1 MLLAAAAFIL
11 WIVIL
16 LLPWRPWWVSEQ
28 WDPPESLVG
37 ESLAEVTVLIPA
49 RNEQQVIGKN
59 LSAIIDQGP
68 HHSIM
73 VIDDQSTD
81 STFEIAAQ
89 FNPRIEV
96 LSSKPLPAGWTG
108 KLWALEQGRNRVNT
122 PLVLLLD
129 ADIELQPGVIAG
141 LVKFM
146 EEQSKDMVSLMALP
160 PLNSWWERLLMPAFV
175 YYFKMLYP
183 FSLAN
188 SSFKYVAAAAGG
200 CILIRAQVLEQ
211 IGGFKNI
218 GTSLIDDCQLAKEVK
233 MAGFSTWLGLTHSAK
248 SIRPY
253 GGLSEIW
260 NMVART
266 AYTQLNKSV
275 GWLLLCTAIICLA
288 YLVPLAA
295 LGLGQNAIWMGAA
308 TLSIMYLTY
317 LPVLFYYRLSWLWAI
332 TMPVVACLFLAMTW
346 TSALRYWQGERMR
359 WRGRTT
365 FAQ

>member
-1 MLLAAAAFIL
+1 M
-11 WIVIL
+11 
-16 LLPWRPWWVSEQ
+16 
-28 WDPPESLVG
+28 
-37 ESLAEVTVLIPA
+37 PA
-49 RNEQQVIGKN
+49 RNEQQVINKT
-59 LSAIIDQGP
+59 LSAIINQGH
-68 HHSIM
+68 HHSII
-73 VIDDQSTD
+73 VVDDQSTD
-81 STFEIAAQ
+81 STKEIASQ
-89 FNPRIEV
+89 FKPKVEV
-96 LSSKPLPAGWTG
+96 LSSKPLPEGWSG
-108 KLWALEQGRNRVNT
+108 KLWALEQGLHGVNT
-122 PLVLLLD
+122 PLLLLLD
-129 ADIELQPGVIAG
+129 ADIELEAGVISG
-141 LVKFM
+141 LIKFM
-146 EEQSKDMVSLMALP
+146 EERNKDMVSLMALP

-200 CILIRAQVLEQ
+200 CILVRTQVIEQ

-233 MAGFSTWLGLTHSAK
+233 MAGFSTWLGLTHSVR

-253 GGLSEIW
+253 KGLSEIW

-275 GWLLLCTAIICLA
+275 VWLLLCTVIMCLA

-295 LGLGQNAIWMGAA
+295 LGLGQNAIWLGAA

-317 LPVLFYYRLSWLWAI
+317 LPVLSYYGLSWFWALA
-332 TMPVVACLFLAMTW
+332 MPVIACLFLAMTW
-346 TSALRYWQGERMR
+346 TSAIRYWRGERMR

-365 FAQ
+365 FTQ